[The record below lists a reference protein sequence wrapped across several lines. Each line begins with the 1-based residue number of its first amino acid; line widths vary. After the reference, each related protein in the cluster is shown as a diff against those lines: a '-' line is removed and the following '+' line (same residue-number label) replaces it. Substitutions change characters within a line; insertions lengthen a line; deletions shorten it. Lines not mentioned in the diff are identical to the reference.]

1 MSTRAEGLF
10 SPAAFSPDAATS
22 PALGVPSI
30 PAIPVVPTVST
41 VSTSRM
47 SQAKA

>member
-1 MSTRAEGLF
+1 MSTRDEGLF

-22 PALGVPSI
+22 PALGVP
-30 PAIPVVPTVST
+30 VVPTVST